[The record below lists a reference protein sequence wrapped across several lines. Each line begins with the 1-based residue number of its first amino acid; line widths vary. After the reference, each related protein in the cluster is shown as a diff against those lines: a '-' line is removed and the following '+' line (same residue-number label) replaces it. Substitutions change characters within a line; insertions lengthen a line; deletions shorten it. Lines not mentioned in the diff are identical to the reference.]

1 MPSHRAWAFCL
12 PSAPP
17 AETSSPLAPSSFTAA
32 EGHPAGSYLLTRA
45 LVTEGTSP
53 RILCH
58 ELTFLPIRATQV
70 APGGAGWHDGSDGC
84 GCSALRVAAAIVR
97 RRRSQSLCPHILFTF
112 IVIVSEVYRPKLH
125 QAFFPHH

>member
-1 MPSHRAWAFCL
+1 MGFLFAVGTTRRDFIPTDAQQLHSRRGPSGW
-12 PSAPP
+12 
-17 AETSSPLAPSSFTAA
+17 
-32 EGHPAGSYLLTRA
+32 
-45 LVTEGTSP
+45 LVPIDTSP

-84 GCSALRVAAAIVR
+84 GCSALRVAAAIAR

-112 IVIVSEVYRPKLH
+112 IVIASEVYNPKGCKVS
-125 QAFFPHH
+125 FPHH